1 MHNLRII
8 SSCIVDARVEF
19 LLCALLYSQE
29 PELPEL
35 PTAPQQE
42 AEEVLNLPAAPAMK
56 T

>member
-8 SSCIVDARVEF
+8 SFCKGDDRVAA
-19 LLCALLYSQE
+19 LLGVLLYSQE